1 MRISDW
7 SSDVCSSDLLLQGR
21 GIQISLGI
29 DELQFVS
36 IAQRHRG
43 SSLGAYTDPVEICR
57 CWLRSVAFDG
67 AFKVAVV
74 HGRDQFCIHLQQR
87 FAAGE
92 HNETLLCRPSRSEE
106 HTSELQSLKR
116 ISYALFC

>member
-1 MRISDW
+1 M
-7 SSDVCSSDLLLQGR
+7 
-21 GIQISLGI
+21 
-29 DELQFVS
+29 
-36 IAQRHRG
+36 G

-92 HNETLLCRPSRSEE
+92 HNETLLCRPSPGNFYGLCQCVGGTETAATNAFDAQE
-106 HTSELQSLKR
+106 TGIAELAARLGSVGLP
-116 ISYALFC
+116 SGPEL